1 MMLAKCGLG
10 AGRCDKVRHDHDD
23 DDVCHC
29 DMFQECAS
37 IEVEE
42 HTGCVCGCDPGL
54 RPACEARQGRVY
66 REETCQ
72 CQCRDIQ
79 VRHMCRLHFGLV
91 CAWLLLLCSS

>member
-10 AGRCDKVRHDHDD
+10 AGRCDKVSHDDHDD
-23 DDVCHC
+23 MMMC
-29 DMFQECAS
+29 DMLQECAS

-79 VRHMCRLHFGLV
+79 VRHMCRLHFRLSS
-91 CAWLLLLCSS
+91 AWLLLLCSS